1 MRLPKYYYDV
11 VNFEK
16 EFKYEIIYDQPKQ
29 STEMIN
35 EDIGI
40 EKKKEEE
47 YVPETEILCKNKK
60 IYANLFIKK
69 KFSNNNKKRIFELR
83 KNQKYHKN

>member
-69 KFSNNNKKRIFELR
+69 KRFRFS
-83 KNQKYHKN
+83 